1 MIQKLEILDKS
12 FDVLDEINNKR
23 FSPEKFKEVN
33 SKIEDI
39 LVDLK
44 SNEQILKNNKFSEDY
59 INIYTKLLNKI
70 ETLETKILP
79 KANLLTSFSKSKS

>member
-39 LVDLK
+39 F
-44 SNEQILKNNKFSEDY
+44 I
-59 INIYTKLLNKI
+59 
-70 ETLETKILP
+70 
-79 KANLLTSFSKSKS
+79 SFSLIELIWFS